1 MGYAL
6 FANRKLVL
14 DSQLNSLQLQ
24 QTQRSN
30 TQFALANDN
39 LQRQQKLSAL
49 QTNQSNQLQPLYQSL
64 ADSTSDAQ
72 RSQIQAQIE
81 NLQNTFD
88 GQLQDIQREID
99 QVAIKENCIEMEV
112 KHLDT
117 QVSAIE
123 KQLEAVEQAEGAGI
137 TRATPK
143 FKAQG

>member
-30 TQFALANDN
+30 TQFRLANDN
-39 LQRQQKLSAL
+39 LQRQQQLSAL
-49 QTNQSNQLQPLYQSL
+49 QSRQSNLLQPLYQSL
-64 ADSTSDAQ
+64 ANSQTDAQ
-72 RSQIQAQIE
+72 RTAIQNQIDAMQNNFDNQLAQ
-81 NLQNTFD
+81 
-88 GQLQDIQREID
+88 IQREID

-117 QVSAIE
+117 QVSTIE

>member
-30 TQFALANDN
+30 TQFRLANDN
-39 LQRQQKLSAL
+39 LQRQQQLSSL
-49 QTNQSNQLQPLYQSL
+49 QSRQSNLLQPLYQSL
-64 ADSTSDAQ
+64 ADSQTDAQ
-72 RSQIQAQIE
+72 RDAIQSQIEAMQNNFDNELAQ
-81 NLQNTFD
+81 
-88 GQLQDIQREID
+88 IQREID

-117 QVSAIE
+117 QVSTIE